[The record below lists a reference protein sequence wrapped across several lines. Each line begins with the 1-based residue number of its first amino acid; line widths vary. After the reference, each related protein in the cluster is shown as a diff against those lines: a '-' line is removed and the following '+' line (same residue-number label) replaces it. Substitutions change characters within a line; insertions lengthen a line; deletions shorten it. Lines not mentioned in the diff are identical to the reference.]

1 MTLIIKLFLTKYQ
14 IKVNSDNEL
23 FMITSIS
30 SQNTIFV
37 ILTIIIILTISI
49 LIVIEKEHKK
59 LLIFFDFNLK
69 DLIIFINHISR

>member
-37 ILTIIIILTISI
+37 ILTISI